1 MAIVYVSIGSNI
13 DKESNIRSALAALRR
28 EFGRLQVSSVYQT
41 KAVGFD
47 GEDFHNLVV
56 GFDTQVPPTQLA
68 LTLRTIEDDHYRD
81 RAAQR
86 YGPRTLDLDLLL
98 YDDLIVDR
106 HDLQLPRDEITQ
118 HAFVL
123 CPLAEI
129 AGDLPHPRLGKTLR
143 ELWKDLKQASGGTV
157 MQRVETIPETN

>member
-1 MAIVYVSIGSNI
+1 MAMVYVSIGSNI

-56 GFDTQVPPTQLA
+56 GFDTQVSPTQLA
-68 LTLRTIEDDHYRD
+68 LTLRSIEDDHYRD
-81 RAAQR
+81 RALQR

-143 ELWKDLKQASGGTV
+143 ELWKDFKRASGSTA
-157 MQRVETIPETN
+157 MQRVETLPETN